1 MDPDAALIL
10 RAQEG
15 DTAAFRELFVRHR
28 GDVSRIVYRM
38 IGPSPE
44 VEDVVQDVF
53 IVVNRQLA
61 AFEGRS
67 SIQTWLY
74 GIAFRVAQEDHRRR
88 AKEARPAVAP
98 TEGPTGPETY
108 AQRAQ
113 AAQLLHSLLAE
124 LPEEQRI
131 VFVLAELEGLSPREV
146 AESTGVGINTV
157 YSRLRRAREHLER
170 ATERLRVRSQ
180 REGRTRMAA
189 G

>member
-1 MDPDAALIL
+1 MADLSLQEVYEANWRFVWRCVRKMGIPDA
-10 RAQEG
+10 
-15 DTAAFRELFVRHR
+15 
-28 GDVSRIVYRM
+28 RI
-38 IGPSPE
+38 
-44 VEDVVQDVF
+44 EDVVQDVF
-53 IVVNRQLA
+53 IVVNRQLGS
-61 AFEGRS
+61 FEGRS

-88 AKEARPAVAP
+88 AKEERPAVAP
-98 TEGPTGPETY
+98 AEGPARPDAY
-108 AQRAQ
+108 AERAQ

-131 VFVLAELEGLSPREV
+131 VFVLAELEGQSPKEV
-146 AESTGVGINTV
+146 AEATGVGINTV

>member
-1 MDPDAALIL
+1 MAAELTLQQVYEAHWRYVWRAVRKMGIPDA
-10 RAQEG
+10 
-15 DTAAFRELFVRHR
+15 
-28 GDVSRIVYRM
+28 RI
-38 IGPSPE
+38 
-44 VEDVVQDVF
+44 EDVVQDVF
-53 IVVNRQLA
+53 IVVSRQLA
-61 AFEGRS
+61 SFEGRS
-67 SIQTWLY
+67 SLQTWLY

-180 REGRTRMAA
+180 REGRKRMAA

>member
-1 MDPDAALIL
+1 MGIPDA
-10 RAQEG
+10 
-15 DTAAFRELFVRHR
+15 
-28 GDVSRIVYRM
+28 RI
-38 IGPSPE
+38 
-44 VEDVVQDVF
+44 EDVVQDVF
-53 IVVNRQLA
+53 IVVSRQLA

-88 AKEARPAVAP
+88 AKEARPAVSQ
-98 TEGPTGPETY
+98 TEGPARPDAY
-108 AQRAQ
+108 AERAQ
-113 AAQLLHSLLAE
+113 AAALLHGLLAE
-124 LPEEQRI
+124 LPDEQRI
-131 VFVLAELEGLSPREV
+131 VFVLAELEGQSPREV

-180 REGRTRMAA
+180 REARRRMAA